1 MKKNK
6 DRSQCDKNKNEEIIE
21 EIINDNSEI
30 NDNVEI
36 SDKSDEIKNLNDKLA
51 RLQADFVNYKNRVER
66 EKKELIQYSN
76 EKLILQILPTVDN
89 LERALLNYDENDE
102 FQKGIFL
109 IYKSLLKVLKE
120 ENVEEI
126 NSDGMEFNPNEH
138 NAVMLEEND
147 SVLSNHVIETLQKGY
162 KIKDKIIRPS
172 MVKVSK

>member
-6 DRSQCDKNKNEEIIE
+6 DRSKCDKNKNEEIIK

-30 NDNVEI
+30 DDNVEI

-51 RLQADFVNYKNRVER
+51 RMQADFVNYKNRVER

>member
-51 RLQADFVNYKNRVER
+51 RMQADFVNYKNRVER

-76 EKLILQILPTVDN
+76 EKLILQILPS
-89 LERALLNYDENDE
+89 R
-102 FQKGIFL
+102 
-109 IYKSLLKVLKE
+109 
-120 ENVEEI
+120 
-126 NSDGMEFNPNEH
+126 
-138 NAVMLEEND
+138 
-147 SVLSNHVIETLQKGY
+147 
-162 KIKDKIIRPS
+162 
-172 MVKVSK
+172 

>member
-1 MKKNK
+1 MKKDK
-6 DRSQCDKNKNEEIIE
+6 DRSQCDKNEEIVE
-21 EIINDNSEI
+21 EITNDNSEV
-30 NDNVEI
+30 NDNIEI

-51 RLQADFVNYKNRVER
+51 RMQADFVNYKNRVER

-109 IYKSLLKVLKE
+109 IYKSLLKVFEE

>member
-30 NDNVEI
+30 DDNVEI

-51 RLQADFVNYKNRVER
+51 RMQADFVNYKNRVER

>member
-6 DRSQCDKNKNEEIIE
+6 DRSKCDKNKNEEIIE

-51 RLQADFVNYKNRVER
+51 RMQADFVNYKNRVER

-147 SVLSNHVIETLQKGY
+147 SVLSNHVIETLQKRY

>member
-51 RLQADFVNYKNRVER
+51 RMQADFVNYKNRVER

-138 NAVMLEEND
+138 NAIMLEEND

>member
-30 NDNVEI
+30 NDNVKI
-36 SDKSDEIKNLNDKLA
+36 SNKSDEIKNLNDKLA
-51 RLQADFVNYKNRVER
+51 RMQADFVNYKNRVER

-126 NSDGMEFNPNEH
+126 NSNRIEFNPNEH
-138 NAVMLEEND
+138 NTVMLEEND

>member
-1 MKKNK
+1 MINLKHLIIH
-6 DRSQCDKNKNEEIIE
+6 KNEEIIE

-51 RLQADFVNYKNRVER
+51 RMQADFVNYKNRVER

-109 IYKSLLKVLKE
+109 IYKNLLKVLKE

>member
-51 RLQADFVNYKNRVER
+51 RMQADFVNYKNRVER

>member
-30 NDNVEI
+30 NDSVEI

-51 RLQADFVNYKNRVER
+51 RMQADFVNYKNRVER

-89 LERALLNYDENDE
+89 LERALLNYNENDE

>member
-1 MKKNK
+1 MKKDK
-6 DRSQCDKNKNEEIIE
+6 DRSQCDKNEEIVE
-21 EIINDNSEI
+21 EITNDNSEV
-30 NDNVEI
+30 NDNIEI

-51 RLQADFVNYKNRVER
+51 RMQADFVNYKNRVER

>member
-30 NDNVEI
+30 DDNVEI

-51 RLQADFVNYKNRVER
+51 RMQADFVNYKNRVER

-138 NAVMLEEND
+138 NAIMLEEND